1 MCLGGLRNAFWRLIC
16 IDLKMLGGLDTPA
29 ALQISARCVRVPVAD
44 GHLVSA
50 QIRCKQD
57 VSPAQAA
64 EVLRAFQGP
73 HKLPSSPAPL
83 IHLLEGRDRPSPR
96 FDSDRGDGMA
106 VSVGRIESC
115 PVMGLKLFC
124 LAHNTIRG
132 AAGAAV
138 ANLEL
143 LQSTGRLPS
152 GR

>member
-1 MCLGGLRNAFWRLIC
+1 
-16 IDLKMLGGLDTPA
+16 
-29 ALQISARCVRVPVAD
+29 
-44 GHLVSA
+44 
-50 QIRCKQD
+50 
-57 VSPAQAA
+57 
-64 EVLRAFQGP
+64 
-73 HKLPSSPAPL
+73 
-83 IHLLEGRDRPSPR
+83 
-96 FDSDRGDGMA
+96 MA